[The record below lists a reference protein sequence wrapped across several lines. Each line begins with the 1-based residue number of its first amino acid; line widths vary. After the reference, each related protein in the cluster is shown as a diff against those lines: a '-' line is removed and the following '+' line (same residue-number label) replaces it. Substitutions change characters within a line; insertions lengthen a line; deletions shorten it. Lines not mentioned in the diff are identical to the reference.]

1 LSIYAWYEANK
12 EYVSKNLCINK
23 NKPQLKCCGKCY
35 LNKQLKKVD
44 GNSGTGKT
52 LPNKMDKFEFA
63 SYVIPQRYTLSY
75 SIPIPSQPMNGQY
88 LLGLEHSV
96 SHSFFHPPCVC

>member
-1 LSIYAWYEANK
+1 
-12 EYVSKNLCINK
+12 
-23 NKPQLKCCGKCY
+23 

-75 SIPIPSQPMNGQY
+75 SIPIPSQPMNGKY

-96 SHSFFHPPCVC
+96 SHSVFHPPCVC